1 MELKCENLIFTE
13 YWKIGIFSS
22 ANSSTGYLPK
32 LIFVE
37 HLLCAMHHAGIW
49 RYTAELD
56 LVLAQDPRPDGR
68 YGLAAVGSEV
78 VVCLHELPQGFW
90 SSFIIHR
97 CFPRISTR
105 RSLCWSRRSV
115 NDLGLFGSLQAQNRV
130 RCPHPTRP
138 FQEGFTPWFQGNVV
152 SRTDLSE
159 KRWQW
164 TAPQVWLLNPFCGL
178 RPFGHLGK
186 PVNLSHNNF

>member
-1 MELKCENLIFTE
+1 MICKKCLNNVIRQRNGIKMWKPNIYWILKNRDF
-13 YWKIGIFSS
+13 FSS

-130 RCPHPTRP
+130 RCPAPPPGPSRRASHPDSRAMWLAGLICLRKGGSEP
-138 FQEGFTPWFQGNVV
+138 LPRCGFLT
-152 SRTDLSE
+152 LS
-159 KRWQW
+159 
-164 TAPQVWLLNPFCGL
+164 VG
-178 RPFGHLGK
+178 
-186 PVNLSHNNF
+186 

>member
-49 RYTAELD
+49 RHTAELD

-90 SSFIIHR
+90 SSFIIHC

-105 RSLCWSRRSV
+105 RSLCWSCGCV
-115 NDLGLFGSLQAQNRV
+115 SLLKYYATV
-130 RCPHPTRP
+130 KMIV
-138 FQEGFTPWFQGNVV
+138 EWF
-152 SRTDLSE
+152 RKDAKHE
-159 KRWQW
+159 KLK
-164 TAPQVWLLNPFCGL
+164 A
-178 RPFGHLGK
+178 K
-186 PVNLSHNNF
+186 YEK